1 MPQPPQKKKYAFIL
15 THNVTVYVNSSLPVL
30 KSCTVKQVTISHQ
43 ISSIGIT
50 IPYSGANP
58 VR

>member
-1 MPQPPQKKKYAFIL
+1 ME
-15 THNVTVYVNSSLPVL
+15 
-30 KSCTVKQVTISHQ
+30 QVTISHQ

-58 VR
+58 VRWRHGA